1 MKKKYGKLGLV
12 VAIAILTTL
21 YFKFDLG
28 QYLTLESLKS
38 QQTQI
43 TTFYKQNQVFTL
55 LVYFLVYV
63 LTTALSF
70 PGATI
75 LTLAGAA
82 VFGLTTGTIIISFA
96 STIGASLA
104 FLGARFLFKD
114 FVQNRFQK
122 HLETINKGIEK
133 EGEFYLF
140 TLRLIPLFPFFLINL
155 VMGLTPISLVKYFFV
170 SQIGMLPGTIVYVF
184 AGVKLSEISSV
195 GDILSLDILF
205 AFGLIGL
212 FPLIA
217 KKIIEKIKERRSQRS

>member
-1 MKKKYGKLGLV
+1 MKKRYGKFGLICAV
-12 VAIAILTTL
+12 ITLSAI

-28 QYLTLESLKS
+28 QYLTLEALK
-38 QQTQI
+38 QQQANI
-43 TTFYKQNQVFTL
+43 ANFYDQNTALTILIYFTL
-55 LVYFLVYV
+55 YV
-63 LTTALSF
+63 VTTALSF

-82 VFGLTTGTIIISFA
+82 VFGFQTGMIIISFA

-104 FLGARFLFKD
+104 FLGARFLFRD
-114 FVQNRFQK
+114 YVQSHFQQ
-122 HLETINKGIEK
+122 HLETINEGVKK

-155 VMGLTPISLVKYFFV
+155 VMGLTPISLLKFFFV
-170 SQIGMLPGTIVYVF
+170 SQIGMLPGTMVYVF

-195 GDILSLDILF
+195 SDILSLDLLIAF
-205 AFGLIGL
+205 ALIGL

-217 KKIIEKIKERRSQRS
+217 KKGIEKIKKSRT